1 MTELPT
7 KFVIDNLGRGKTPE
21 GARAL
26 RDPCTHQ
33 PSAGKGSILQGLVR
47 IVDVNRRFHWEL
59 GRGQCVIGILRQQ
72 RCPACHL

>member
-47 IVDVNRRFHWEL
+47 IVDV
-59 GRGQCVIGILRQQ
+59 
-72 RCPACHL
+72 